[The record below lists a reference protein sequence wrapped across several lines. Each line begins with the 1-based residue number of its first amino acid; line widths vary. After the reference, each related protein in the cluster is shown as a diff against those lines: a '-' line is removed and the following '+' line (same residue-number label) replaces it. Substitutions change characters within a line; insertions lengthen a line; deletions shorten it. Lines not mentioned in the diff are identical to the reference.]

1 MGVNSFTPLAVGGV
15 LGHPTSAG
23 GVLDYAKGNISQRD
37 FFKLADTSGGLKGH
51 TLKLFKPRN
60 NTTVWRNFFSSTV
73 VNEWNRLPKAP
84 SVNAFKNKTGQI
96 LERQALREKFTTQFI
111 WAFIADR
118 LLSSSYYEYK

>member
-1 MGVNSFTPLAVGGV
+1 VVASQNYCKELKNSGNINIQLTPVGVNSFTPLAVGGV

-60 NTTVWRNFFSSTV
+60 NTTV
-73 VNEWNRLPKAP
+73 
-84 SVNAFKNKTGQI
+84 
-96 LERQALREKFTTQFI
+96 
-111 WAFIADR
+111 
-118 LLSSSYYEYK
+118 